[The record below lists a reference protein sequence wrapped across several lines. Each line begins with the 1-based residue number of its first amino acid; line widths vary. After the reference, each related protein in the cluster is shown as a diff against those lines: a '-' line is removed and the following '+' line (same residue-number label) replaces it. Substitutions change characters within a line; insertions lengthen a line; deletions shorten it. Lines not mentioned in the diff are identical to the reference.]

1 MLSQKTRN
9 FTFRVKLFQTGHSYL
24 KYALIISVYGWQ
36 KIDLV
41 LNDRKTEVVYFH
53 SKFRKDKKE
62 KNIITN
68 FRVGI

>member
-1 MLSQKTRN
+1 M
-9 FTFRVKLFQTGHSYL
+9 

-41 LNDRKTEVVYFH
+41 LNDRKTEVVHFH